1 MVSIY
6 YSIPLRDSFR
16 GPSSRKPELLIART
30 QGRDQFRHFVVTF
43 QATEAFDSFEDAGGD
58 PAYHHLPVAPALDV
72 PLHRTGATDETLCSI
87 GRAQRSTQR
96 RRQTK
101 TDDRQ
106 RFIESFTQTF
116 GGAGMIGLELARQA
130 LQLPFG
136 DRDIVAVIGALQLR
150 LHPRALALR

>member
-1 MVSIY
+1 M
-6 YSIPLRDSFR
+6 
-16 GPSSRKPELLIART
+16 
-30 QGRDQFRHFVVTF
+30 TF
-43 QATEAFDSFEDAGGD
+43 QATEAVDGFKDAGGD
-58 PAYHHLPVAPALDV
+58 PAYHHLAVAPALDV

-87 GRAQRSTQR
+87 ARAQWSTQR

-130 LQLPFG
+130 LPLPFG
-136 DRDIVAVIGALQLR
+136 APLLQAAVQVRTLVGPSKMVAQPSSCGVG
-150 LHPRALALR
+150 